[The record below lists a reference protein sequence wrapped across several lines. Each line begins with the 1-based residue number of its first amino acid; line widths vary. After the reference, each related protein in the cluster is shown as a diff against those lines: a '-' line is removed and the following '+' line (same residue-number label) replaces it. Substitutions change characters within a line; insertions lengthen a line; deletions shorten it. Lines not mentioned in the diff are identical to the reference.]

1 MCNCCASRCPAGISH
16 PEVAMLARRI
26 NGKYI
31 APEAK
36 HLTERVEEVKTGTL
50 LDDVRALMAKSDD
63 EIRELYN
70 TREIE
75 K

>member
-1 MCNCCASRCPAGISH
+1 MPRRHLPPRSGDAR
-16 PEVAMLARRI
+16 RRI

-63 EIRELYN
+63 EIRDLYN

>member
-1 MCNCCASRCPAGISH
+1 
-16 PEVAMLARRI
+16 MLARRI